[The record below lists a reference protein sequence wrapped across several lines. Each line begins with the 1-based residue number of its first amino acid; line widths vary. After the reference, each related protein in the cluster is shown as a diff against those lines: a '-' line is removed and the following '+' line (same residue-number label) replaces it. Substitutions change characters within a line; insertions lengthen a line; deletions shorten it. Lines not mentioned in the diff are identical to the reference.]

1 MGDAAGMGVKAGVAS
16 PKAEKREFPG
26 MGQAV
31 NPGGSSGPSGPSG
44 SVAGREG
51 AGAGGGGSGGPAP
64 EIRASKGLAEADIQ
78 AVSQRI
84 PRRRSAR

>member
-31 NPGGSSGPSGPSG
+31 NPVGSSGPSG